1 MKVKIEIEF
10 DTKDD
15 YDELEELIERLQ
27 ILREQLM
34 ETYDDA

>member
-27 ILREQLM
+27 ALREQLM